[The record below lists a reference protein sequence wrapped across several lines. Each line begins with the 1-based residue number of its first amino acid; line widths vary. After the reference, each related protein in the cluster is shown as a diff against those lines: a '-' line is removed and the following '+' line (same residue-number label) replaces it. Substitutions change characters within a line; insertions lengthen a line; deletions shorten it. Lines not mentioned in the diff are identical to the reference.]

1 MYKRS
6 SPILLTLLSF
16 GFLNAQSTL
25 NESINAGFGHNF
37 VNTQTAPAE
46 RTGINVFPVLDIM
59 DQLKQGVNPVSLRN
73 GNDELLALDT
83 LIVGLVPNDTLVITG
98 TWTHTGP
105 IWVLGTGV
113 LIFDN
118 ANVIDTGDVYVF
130 QTGKLFAD
138 SSTFIFPQN
147 YFYERSLLIVQNG
160 YANFTNCSFN
170 YSGLSHNLVLGQNGT
185 LDMTNIHQ
193 NDWTTCGLFGSPT
206 LNLHGC
212 NLSGEYILNDT
223 ATANFESADSIILW
237 HVLPRYSL
245 INYGFP
251 NGNFVTGYTFNN
263 STPGVSGVS
272 YATSADSCS
281 TVWWAIMPENGSD
294 VTLSNSDLRLIGCF
308 FRYGDTTYAAGIMN
322 NSSYVNYT
330 TPLADRTLQ
339 LNNSTVGT
347 WSFYVF
353 DSSSIEID
361 SCQLGEVGTQQSSS
375 VYAHDFI
382 LDGSGGYF
390 WSTDSTFILAQNIIS
405 YATTRAERNSTF
417 VLAYSWLPF
426 APPTAIA
433 NGTLISAQNTL
444 ASDPIPY
451 DASVVWNGFIAGPD
465 TSYTNAMVGIFGSA
479 WIDQGP
485 LGNPVDFVNYSL
497 AWQNPFVSPTWFPI
511 VADSTQEIRSN
522 ALGIWNTIGRT
533 AGTYVLRLTIE
544 SNMGDTIDCFRIITL
559 LPGTLGVNE
568 ISPVTCTV
576 FPNPAQSAL
585 HITATTPGVI
595 EIYSADGKLV
605 RRETINAKA
614 GVIDISALE
623 SGMYT
628 WIFTDENRE
637 MWSGKFVKSKQ

>member
-1 MYKRS
+1 MRQLCFAILILIGSSFTVNAQQTAYGTLQYSHVTNQRVATPHASSQGEHLFPNLNLIEQLKHGADPTTLRS
-6 SPILLTLLSF
+6 ENNQQLLS
-16 GFLNAQSTL
+16 
-25 NESINAGFGHNF
+25 
-37 VNTQTAPAE
+37 
-46 RTGINVFPVLDIM
+46 
-59 DQLKQGVNPVSLRN
+59 
-73 GNDELLALDT
+73 LDT
-83 LIVGLVPNDTLVITG
+83 LIVGLTPNDTVVISG

-118 ANVIDTGDVYVF
+118 AIVVDTGDVYVF

-138 SSTFIFPQN
+138 SSSFFFPQN
-147 YFYERSLLIVQNG
+147 YFYERSLLIVQDG

-170 YSGLSHNLVLGQNGT
+170 YSGLSHNLVLGQHGT

-206 LNLHGC
+206 LNIHGC

-237 HVLPRYSL
+237 HVLPRYSN

-251 NGNFVTGYTFNN
+251 NGTFVTGYTFNN
-263 STPGVSGVS
+263 STPGVAGVAYS
-272 YATSADSCS
+272 ASADSCN

-294 VTLSNSDLRLIGCF
+294 VTLSNSDIRLIGCW
-308 FRYGDTTYAAGIMN
+308 FRHSDTTYAAGIMN
-322 NSSYVNYT
+322 NSTYANYT

-353 DSSSIEID
+353 DSSYVEID
-361 SCQLGEVGTQQSSS
+361 SCQLGEVGTQQQST

-382 LDGSGGYF
+382 LDGTGGYF
-390 WSTDSTFILAQNIIS
+390 WSTDSTFIFAQNVIS

-444 ASDPIPY
+444 AADPIPY
-451 DASVVWNGFIAGPD
+451 DASVAWNGFIAGPD
-465 TSYTNAMVGIFGSA
+465 TSYTNAIVGVFGSA

-485 LGNPVDFVNYSL
+485 LGNPVDFTNYSL
-497 AWQNPFVSPTWFPI
+497 SWQNPFVSSTWHP
-511 VADSTQEIRSN
+511 VVVDSTQEIRNN
-522 ALGIWNTIGRT
+522 ALGFWNTIGFT

-544 SNMGDTIDCFRIITL
+544 SNMGDTIDCLRVITL
-559 LPGTLGVNE
+559 LPGTLGVTEMNPAE
-568 ISPVTCTV
+568 HCSV
-576 FPNPAQSAL
+576 FPNPA
-585 HITATTPGVI
+585 TDFV
-595 EIYSADGKLV
+595 
-605 RRETINAKA
+605 TINAASA
-614 GVIDISALE
+614 GVICFYTAEGKIVNTQSFQQHSTQIAVGSLAAGTYFWTATLE
-623 SGMYT
+623 DGQVVQG
-628 WIFTDENRE
+628 N
-637 MWSGKFVKSKQ
+637 FVKQ